1 MNRKFIFN
9 SNYILNNVLNKKEN
23 IDILQDFIE
32 TILEIKVKQIYYR
45 RDLYDENINREYF
58 GISNVIVVTD
68 ENKKLNIGI
77 QIIDGFFI
85 QYKMILYYAQ
95 TFIDS
100 VETITINLLD
110 LEYLDRKEY
119 QKDIKINKLDTENI
133 KKKNLG
139 EIHLIELPKLNDE
152 KINSKKDA
160 WISYLKNGKLD
171 KEYKEKYE
179 KIEKLDKVLDDFWEK
194 EIM

>member
-139 EIHLIELPKLNDE
+139 EIHLIELPKLNDG

-171 KEYKEKYE
+171 NESKEKYE

>member
-194 EIM
+194 EII